1 MTMITNTKIAFLIY
15 LLVISGFASDK
26 KEDKLE
32 KTDVSMEI
40 QNNALEEIKSKIE
53 HNEKGLVTIYEYMAE
68 CDKDIK
74 DAMYKKAYYD
84 VLIKKAEEAIE
95 LKKTKLKELEQIK
108 SDLEILDESISD
120 AKKTDYDLLIKK
132 AVDAKSE
139 WEVLLKNMKKELTH
153 NIEIQAAIKE
163 KLFDQDK
170 LEERVNEEFSRL
182 IKESD
187 IDSSIDSSI
196 DRVNESFSDDDESF
210 IDLYENFINKIRDSD
225 IDKIRDKIIDRVIQ
239 KQENYATKTDKEMQE
254 KYGYY
259 QLNEDLNKS
268 RRFRRKRFRRKR
280 LRFRRKRFRRKTE
293 TGAQNKENYRK
304 I

>member
-239 KQENYATKTDKEMQE
+239 KQENYAQTQTLTH
-254 KYGYY
+254 
-259 QLNEDLNKS
+259 LN
-268 RRFRRKRFRRKR
+268 
-280 LRFRRKRFRRKTE
+280 T
-293 TGAQNKENYRK
+293 
-304 I
+304 